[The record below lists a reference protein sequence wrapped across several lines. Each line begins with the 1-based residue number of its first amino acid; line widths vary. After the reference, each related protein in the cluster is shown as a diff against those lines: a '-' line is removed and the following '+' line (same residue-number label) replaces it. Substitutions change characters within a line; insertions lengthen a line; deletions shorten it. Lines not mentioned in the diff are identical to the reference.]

1 MKAPVEHAMHRKATC
16 LRLLRY
22 FREERWRVVLL
33 TFIVAVSVAAG
44 VSAPV
49 FMSQAIDAITAAAYE
64 RVPGILWWMFGACAL
79 YAVLLFFQGRLSA
92 RLSQSIILRLR
103 KDLFE
108 KINGL
113 PLASIDRHPHGDLM
127 SRMTNDADNIATVIS
142 TSLGTLFAGILSVIG
157 TTAVMLSFS
166 VPLTLLTW
174 MTAVVT
180 VVTTKCVAKKMGRYF
195 RERQELLGQLN
206 SMVEEKVT
214 AVRTVK
220 AYARERQVIAAFDQT
235 ADSLTKTGIRAESI
249 GSSMGP
255 LMNTISNFSFV
266 VVTVFGAYF
275 ALESWITVGVISAF
289 TIYSK

>member
-220 AYARERQVIAAFDQT
+220 AYAREAKVTADFVQT

-275 ALESWITVGVISAF
+275 ALEGWITVGVISAF

>member
-22 FREERWRVVLL
+22 FREERWRVMLL

-92 RLSQSIILRLR
+92 RLSQSIIRRLR

-142 TSLGTLFAGILSVIG
+142 TSPRMWPTRC
-157 TTAVMLSFS
+157 TTARRRSCCPS
-166 VPLTLLTW
+166 V
-174 MTAVVT
+174 
-180 VVTTKCVAKKMGRYF
+180 CR
-195 RERQELLGQLN
+195 
-206 SMVEEKVT
+206 
-214 AVRTVK
+214 
-220 AYARERQVIAAFDQT
+220 
-235 ADSLTKTGIRAESI
+235 
-249 GSSMGP
+249 
-255 LMNTISNFSFV
+255 
-266 VVTVFGAYF
+266 
-275 ALESWITVGVISAF
+275 
-289 TIYSK
+289 